1 MSSLAM
7 ESVCASY
14 GDVQALWDISLSVP
28 SGSLV
33 TLLGAN
39 GAGKTTT
46 LRTICGLLPPT
57 SGRILYDGR
66 EIGGHPAHEVAALGI
81 SLVPE
86 GRQLFPQMTVEE
98 NLLIGSYVKRAR
110 PRRRANLERV
120 YDLFP
125 RLAERRAQ
133 IAETLSGGEQQM
145 LAIARGLMQE
155 PNLIMFDEPSLGLA
169 PILVREIFEIVKELH
184 RQGLTI
190 FLVEQN
196 VHYAMKVAD
205 YCYIIENGRV
215 VQEGEPSLLEQ
226 DPRVREAYL
235 GL

>member
-1 MSSLAM
+1 MSSLTM
-7 ESVCASY
+7 ESVSAFY
-14 GDVQALWDISLSVP
+14 GDVQALWDISLSVS

-46 LRTICGLLPPT
+46 LRTISGLLRPA
-57 SGRILYDGR
+57 SGRIVYN
-66 EIGGHPAHEVAALGI
+66 GHDITGLPAHDVAALGI

-86 GRQLFPQMTVEE
+86 GRQLFPKMTVEE
-98 NLLIGSYVKRAR
+98 NLLVGSYLKRAR
-110 PRRRANLERV
+110 AHRRRNLERV
-120 YDLFP
+120 YELFP
-125 RLAERRAQ
+125 RLAERRSQ
-133 IAETLSGGEQQM
+133 VAETLSGGEQQM
-145 LAIARGLMQE
+145 LAIGRGLMQE
-155 PNLIMFDEPSLGLA
+155 PELVMFDEPSLGLA
-169 PILVREIFEIVKELH
+169 PILVREIFDIIRELH

-196 VHYAMKVAD
+196 VHYAMKIAD

-215 VQEGEPSLLEQ
+215 VREGDPAELEQ
-226 DPRVREAYL
+226 DPEVRRAYL

>member
-1 MSSLAM
+1 MSSLTMKAV
-7 ESVCASY
+7 SAFY
-14 GDVQALWDISLSVP
+14 GDVQALWDISLSVS

-46 LRTICGLLPPT
+46 LRTISGLLRPA
-57 SGRILYDGR
+57 SGRVLYN
-66 EIGGHPAHEVAALGI
+66 GHDITGLPAHEVAGLGV

-86 GRQLFPQMTVEE
+86 GRQLFPKMTVEE
-98 NLLIGSYVKRAR
+98 NLLVGSYLKRAR
-110 PRRRANLERV
+110 AHRRRNLERV

-125 RLAERRAQ
+125 RLAERRNQ
-133 IAETLSGGEQQM
+133 VAETLSGGEQQM
-145 LAIARGLMQE
+145 LAIGRGLMQE
-155 PNLIMFDEPSLGLA
+155 PELVMFDEPSLGLA
-169 PILVREIFEIVKELH
+169 PILVREIFDIIRELH

-196 VHYAMKVAD
+196 VHYAMKIAD

-215 VQEGEPSLLEQ
+215 VREGDPAELEQ
-226 DPRVREAYL
+226 DPEVRRAYL

>member
-7 ESVCASY
+7 ESVSAFY
-14 GDVQALWDISLSVP
+14 GDVQALWDISLSVS

-46 LRTICGLLPPT
+46 LRTISGLLRPA
-57 SGRILYDGR
+57 SGRIVYN
-66 EIGGHPAHEVAALGI
+66 GHDITGLPAHDVAALGI

-86 GRQLFPQMTVEE
+86 GRQLFPKMTVEE
-98 NLLIGSYVKRAR
+98 NLLVGSYLKRAR
-110 PRRRANLERV
+110 AHRRRNLERV
-120 YDLFP
+120 YELFP
-125 RLAERRAQ
+125 RLAERRSQ
-133 IAETLSGGEQQM
+133 VAETLSGGEQQM
-145 LAIARGLMQE
+145 LAIGRGLMQE
-155 PNLIMFDEPSLGLA
+155 PELVMFDEPSLGLA
-169 PILVREIFEIVKELH
+169 PILVREIFDIIRELH

-196 VHYAMKVAD
+196 VHYAMKIAD

-215 VQEGEPSLLEQ
+215 VREGDPAELEQ
-226 DPRVREAYL
+226 DPEVRRAYL